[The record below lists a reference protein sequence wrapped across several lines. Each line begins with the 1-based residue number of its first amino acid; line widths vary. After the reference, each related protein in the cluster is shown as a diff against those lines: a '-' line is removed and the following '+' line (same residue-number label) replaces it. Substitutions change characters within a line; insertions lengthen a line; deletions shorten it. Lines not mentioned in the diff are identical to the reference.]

1 MTLLNQLFLV
11 NQKLYSD
18 SWTNDS
24 FKPALFSESETVVR
38 FMTNDSF
45 KPALLVNQKL
55 YSDSWTNDSSKP
67 ALFSESETV
76 VRFMNKWLF

>member
-1 MTLLNQLFLV
+1 MTNDSLNQLF
-11 NQKLYSD
+11 
-18 SWTNDS
+18 
-24 FKPALFSESETVVR
+24 
-38 FMTNDSF
+38 
-45 KPALLVNQKL
+45 LVNQKL

>member
-1 MTLLNQLFLV
+1 MTLLNQLF
-11 NQKLYSD
+11 
-18 SWTNDS
+18 
-24 FKPALFSESETVVR
+24 
-38 FMTNDSF
+38 
-45 KPALLVNQKL
+45 LVNQKL